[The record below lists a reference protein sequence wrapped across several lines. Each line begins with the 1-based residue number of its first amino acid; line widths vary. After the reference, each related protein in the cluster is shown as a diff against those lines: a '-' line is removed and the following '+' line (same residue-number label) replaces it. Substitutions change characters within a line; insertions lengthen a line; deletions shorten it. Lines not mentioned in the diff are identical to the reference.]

1 MLPTGDHIMLKSITG
16 VYRHGQIIL
25 IEQPSDL
32 PDEIQVIVTFLT
44 PQGID
49 LTAKGIN
56 VSQAADLRARLHSFA
71 EEWESPEMD
80 VYDDYTAA
88 KAAL

>member
-1 MLPTGDHIMLKSITG
+1 MLTSITG

-25 IEQPSDL
+25 TEQPSDL

-44 PQGID
+44 PQSIDLAARGID
-49 LTAKGIN
+49 VA
-56 VSQAADLRARLHSFA
+56 QAADLRARLHTFA
-71 EEWESPEMD
+71 AEWESPEMD
-80 VYDDYTAA
+80 VYDDYVAA

>member
-1 MLPTGDHIMLKSITG
+1 MLTSITG

-25 IEQPSDL
+25 AEQPDNL
-32 PDEIQVIVTFLT
+32 PDETQVIVTFLT

-49 LTAKGIN
+49 LAARGID

-71 EEWESPEMD
+71 AEWESPEMD
-80 VYDDYTAA
+80 VYDDYAAA